1 MLSGRQVG
9 RVPANICRAFKVLL
23 ERNLVDKI
31 TCRFS
36 GTVTQSSRPSVHQ
49 WYRRARNQQQF
60 DRPGGGAE
68 LKCVYY
74 FEVDRRQFRESMRV
88 LEECVPLQDL
98 DEKLFA

>member
-1 MLSGRQVG
+1 M
-9 RVPANICRAFKVLL
+9 A
-23 ERNLVDKI
+23 KI

-36 GTVTQSSRPSVHQ
+36 GTVSQSSRPSVHQ
-49 WYRRARNQQQF
+49 RYRRARHHEQF

-74 FEVDRRQFRESMRV
+74 FV
-88 LEECVPLQDL
+88 LERQNFRDAMRIFEDCVPREDL